1 MRKLKLFMAAAALML
16 GGGMTASAAQTPTA
30 DTYYYLYNPTSGLFL
45 SRGSSYAT
53 AASADEF
60 GLPIKLVANGDAY
73 RIQYID
79 DTSHFIGDAY
89 WSWTDQDENN
99 WQSYT
104 LSEQD
109 ANEHTYKLFCTSHTD
124 DRTLYINASNQRS
137 DPSLAK
143 QVASNGKI
151 GENLTDGWDLWQ
163 FLTQAEHDAIV
174 SAYTAKNKSAIA
186 LSANISLGTNSLE
199 DIILDESAY
208 AAKDMSSSIS
218 SFLTAG
224 NYSKINGGGDAKVQ
238 NVGGIEVY
246 EGAGTFTQTITGL
259 TNGIYKVTVNGF
271 FRDGSNANCY
281 SYKQSGWT
289 VSNAYLEANG
299 NKAMLADWASGAPD
313 NGNPNNPEA
322 AQNLFGQ
329 GKYLTTVYAYV
340 SDGTLTVNLR
350 QPHNVIGSRW
360 LYVANPTL
368 TFYTDQVS
376 DEDATE
382 ILAEATECESKPM
395 LAATKTVLHEAITAF
410 DAVKTIVNYNTLRAA
425 IDAAKLS
432 AEKYA
437 PLGTK
442 LEEAAAVKTAVSDNS
457 PSYVSTFDANIAAI
471 KKDYEEGNIAEDAI
485 SAKVADAEAE
495 IVALVKSQTANGSD
509 MTRALPNAAG
519 NAAVGTDNWKIE
531 NALAAGEAFHLDTW
545 AGTASGMAVP
555 MIEYWIAN
563 GSTLSSNTIYQT
575 LTGLQKGVYTIT
587 ATTAVNNEA
596 NVAPNA
602 GSALLFANEET
613 TDLTS
618 GATETSFKGQT
629 GDFSVS
635 VFVADDGELKLGFK
649 TIDPN
654 YNWLAFKNV
663 KIVFEGE
670 SAAAADME
678 ALNAAITTAEA
689 HTLGFEAGEFAP
701 YNNVAALEALAAA
714 KAINPNAASSSAVVA
729 ATNALTDASWTANTA
744 DVECVYNGNFAI
756 GQGSPAADI
765 QKYGWNR
772 TNDWGQF
779 QNGAEGDNTNGT
791 VYYNQPGSMEYG
803 NAGVYTMPLK
813 ANTIYTL
820 TFKYASWATDSNDGI
835 TASVLN
841 GEQGMAA
848 IAYEAND
855 TQYKAAN
862 SLATK
867 TIKFVTGEAGNYVLK
882 LANSGNTVITGVSIT
897 KDASQ
902 VLEFADGAVPTY
914 APGTYPAVKITRT
927 LTAGKWAT
935 AIYPFAV
942 SGLNKMA
949 TLESYEGTTL
959 NFTSITESKPNEPF
973 LMRSES
979 DKSSIELSN
988 VAVVAAEANEVV
1000 KGNAR
1005 LIGVYAETTVS
1016 AAEGVTNYVLSSNVI
1031 YPVGAKAATVDP
1043 YRAYIQVSE
1052 NAARSLKFVV
1062 DGSESTG
1069 IEGVAAAD
1077 AENARVYNLN
1087 GQQVKSAQKGIF
1099 IQNGKKVVMK

>member
-1 MRKLKLFMAAAALML
+1 MRKLKLFVAAAALMGAL
-16 GGGMTASAAQTPTA
+16 TANAYQTPTA
-30 DTYYYLYNPTSGLFL
+30 DGIYYLYNTACTDGTPGFMSTGNNYGFQVVIDNFGFPVKLISTGTENTYQFQFIHHNGYLSDDGFMYSDGGTDRARTITVQDQGNGNYKLLNTNNSKEIEDWYGNVVGDGEGNRHNYIWQFL
-45 SRGSSYAT
+45 SKDERNAMIAGYTKDQKMAAATSMGISLDEQTSAAFDSYISANYIGIDQSS
-53 AASADEF
+53 
-60 GLPIKLVANGDAY
+60 LIKNGTF
-73 RIQYID
+73 
-79 DTSHFIGDAY
+79 DTSHNTEG
-89 WSWTDQDENN
+89 WT
-99 WQSYT
+99 T
-104 LSEQD
+104 
-109 ANEHTYKLFCTSHTD
+109 
-124 DRTLYINASNQRS
+124 
-137 DPSLAK
+137 
-143 QVASNGKI
+143 
-151 GENLTDGWDLWQ
+151 
-163 FLTQAEHDAIV
+163 
-174 SAYTAKNKSAIA
+174 
-186 LSANISLGTNSLE
+186 SANDNRNFNIGW
-199 DIILDESAY
+199 
-208 AAKDMSSSIS
+208 
-218 SFLTAG
+218 G
-224 NYSKINGGGDAKVQ
+224 NAEPKTTP
-238 NVGGIEVY
+238 EVY
-246 EGAGTFTQTITGL
+246 EGAGAITQTVTVEKEGL
-259 TNGIYKVTVNGF
+259 YKVSVNATYRCGNNDNNN
-271 FRDGSNANCY
+271 RIGDMGYDAS
-281 SYKQSGWT
+281 
-289 VSNAYLEANG
+289 VAYLKANNNFTKIDDWYSGKINGNGPGSPSEANSTYFS
-299 NKAMLADWASGAPD
+299 A
-313 NGNPNNPEA
+313 
-322 AQNLFGQ
+322 
-329 GKYLTTVYAYV
+329 GKYYTEVYVYVGEEKTIEISLHSHAFTWGGWLMFNNFKLTYYSNEV
-340 SDGTLTVNLR
+340 S
-350 QPHNVIGSRW
+350 
-360 LYVANPTL
+360 A
-368 TFYTDQVS
+368 
-376 DEDATE
+376 EDASA
-382 ILAEATECESKPM
+382 IAAEAQECESKPM
-395 LAATKTVLHEAITAF
+395 LAATKTVLQEALAEF
-410 DAVKTIVNYNTLRAA
+410 DAVKTIANYNTLRAA
-425 IDAAKLS
+425 IDAANLS

-519 NAAVGTDNWKIE
+519 NAAVGNDNWKIE
-531 NALAAGEAFHLDTW
+531 SALAEGEAFHLDTW

-555 MIEYWIAN
+555 MIEYWIIN
-563 GSTLSSNTIYQT
+563 GKTLSSNTIYQT

-635 VFVADDGELKLGFK
+635 VLVGDDGELKLGFK
-649 TIDPN
+649 TVDPN

-670 SAAAADME
+670 SATAADVE
-678 ALNAAITTAEA
+678 TLNAAIAAAED
-689 HTLGFEAGEFAP
+689 HTLGFEADEYAP

-714 KAINPNAASSSAVVA
+714 KAINPNAASSTAVVA
-729 ATNALTDASWTANTA
+729 ATNALTAATWTANTA

-756 GQGSPAADI
+756 GQGSSYTDI

-772 TNDWGQF
+772 TNGWGQF
-779 QNGAEGDNTNGT
+779 QNGAEGDDTNGT

-820 TFKYASWATDSNDGI
+820 TFKYASWATDSNDGM

-855 TQYKAAN
+855 TEYKAAN
-862 SLATK
+862 SLVTK

-914 APGTYPAVKITRT
+914 APGTYPAVKITRS
-927 LTAGKWAT
+927 LAAGKWAT

-942 SGLNKMA
+942 SGLDKMA
-949 TLESYEGTTL
+949 TLDSYEGTTL

-979 DKSSIELSN
+979 DKSEIELNN
-988 VAVVAAEANEVV
+988 VAVVATEANEVV
-1000 KGNAR
+1000 KGNAS
-1005 LIGVYAETTVS
+1005 LKGVYAETTVS

-1031 YPVGAKAATVDP
+1031 YPVGANAATVDP

-1052 NAARSLKFVV
+1052 SAARSLKFVV
-1062 DGSESTG
+1062 DGGESTG

>member
-1 MRKLKLFMAAAALML
+1 MRKLKLFVAACALMGAL
-16 GGGMTASAAQTPTA
+16 TANAYQTPTA
-30 DTYYYLYNPTSGLFL
+30 DGIYYLYNTACTDGTPGFMSTGNNYGFQVVIDNFGFPVKLISTGTENTYQFQFIHHNGYLSDDGFMYSDGGTDRARTITVQDQGNGNYKLLNTNNSKEIEDWYGNVVGDGTGNRHNYIWQFL
-45 SRGSSYAT
+45 SKDERNAMIAGYTKDQKMAAATSMGISLDEQTSAAFDSYISANYIGIDQSS
-53 AASADEF
+53 
-60 GLPIKLVANGDAY
+60 LIKNGTF
-73 RIQYID
+73 
-79 DTSHFIGDAY
+79 DTSHNTEG
-89 WSWTDQDENN
+89 WT
-99 WQSYT
+99 T
-104 LSEQD
+104 
-109 ANEHTYKLFCTSHTD
+109 
-124 DRTLYINASNQRS
+124 
-137 DPSLAK
+137 
-143 QVASNGKI
+143 
-151 GENLTDGWDLWQ
+151 
-163 FLTQAEHDAIV
+163 
-174 SAYTAKNKSAIA
+174 
-186 LSANISLGTNSLE
+186 SANANRNFNIGW
-199 DIILDESAY
+199 
-208 AAKDMSSSIS
+208 
-218 SFLTAG
+218 G
-224 NYSKINGGGDAKVQ
+224 NAEPKTTP
-238 NVGGIEVY
+238 EVY
-246 EGAGTFTQTITGL
+246 EGAGAITQTVTVEKEGL
-259 TNGIYKVTVNGF
+259 YKVSVNATYRCGNNDNNN
-271 FRDGSNANCY
+271 RIGDMGYDAS
-281 SYKQSGWT
+281 
-289 VSNAYLEANG
+289 VAYLKANNNFTKIDDWYSGKINGNGPGSPSEANSTYFS
-299 NKAMLADWASGAPD
+299 A
-313 NGNPNNPEA
+313 
-322 AQNLFGQ
+322 
-329 GKYLTTVYAYV
+329 GKYYTEVYVYVGEEKTIKISLHSHAFTWGGWLMFNNFKLTYYSNEV
-340 SDGTLTVNLR
+340 S
-350 QPHNVIGSRW
+350 
-360 LYVANPTL
+360 A
-368 TFYTDQVS
+368 
-376 DEDATE
+376 EDASA
-382 ILAEATECESKPM
+382 IAAEAQECESKPM
-395 LAATKTVLHEAITAF
+395 LAATKTVLQEALAEF
-410 DAVKTIVNYNTLRAA
+410 DAVKTIANYNTLRAA

-457 PSYVSTFDANIAAI
+457 PSYVSTFDTNIAAI
-471 KKDYEEGNIAEDAI
+471 KTDYEEGNIAENAI

-519 NAAVGTDNWKIE
+519 NAAVGNDNWKIE

-635 VFVADDGELKLGFK
+635 VLVGDDGELKLGFK
-649 TIDPN
+649 TVDPN

-670 SAAAADME
+670 SATAADVE
-678 ALNAAITTAEA
+678 ALNAAIAAAED
-689 HTLGFEAGEFAP
+689 HTLGFEADEYAP

-714 KAINPNAASSSAVVA
+714 KAINPNAASSTAVVA
-729 ATNALTDASWTANTA
+729 ATNALTAATWTANTA

-756 GQGSPAADI
+756 GQGSSYTDI
-765 QKYGWNR
+765 QKYGWTR
-772 TNDWGQF
+772 TNGWGQF
-779 QNGAEGDNTNGT
+779 QNGAEGDATNGT

-855 TQYKAAN
+855 TEYKAAN

-914 APGTYPAVKITRT
+914 APGTYPAVKITRS
-927 LTAGKWAT
+927 LTGGNWAT
-935 AIYPFAV
+935 AVYPFAV
-942 SGLNKMA
+942 SGVDKIAVVDSYDKTTGELKFKTA
-949 TLESYEGTTL
+949 TASEA
-959 NFTSITESKPNEPF
+959 NVPF

-979 DKSSIELSN
+979 NATEINLVD
-988 VAVVAAEANEVV
+988 VAVEAAAAQNAVASEVS
-1000 KGNAR
+1000 
-1005 LIGVYAETTVS
+1005 LIGVYAETKITND
-1016 AAEGVTNYVLSSNVI
+1016 EKNYVLSQNKIFSVGEKGATI
-1031 YPVGAKAATVDP
+1031 PV
-1043 YRAYIQVSE
+1043 YRAYFQVE
-1052 NAARSLKFVV
+1052 QPAGEGARTLSFTV
-1062 DGSESTG
+1062 DGETTA
-1069 IEGVAAAD
+1069 IEGVATEGQQNGA
-1077 AENARVYNLN
+1077 VYNLN
-1087 GQQVKSAQKGIF
+1087 GQRVEKVAKGLY
-1099 IQNGKKVVMK
+1099 IQNGKKVVLK